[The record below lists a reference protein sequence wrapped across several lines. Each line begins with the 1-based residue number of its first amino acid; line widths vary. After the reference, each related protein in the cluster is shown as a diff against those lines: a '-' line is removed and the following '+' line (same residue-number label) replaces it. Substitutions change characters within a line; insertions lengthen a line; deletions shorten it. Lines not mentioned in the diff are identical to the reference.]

1 MLPWWCPPSARDAL
15 DTFGRNKQNV
25 LFKEAWTERNVKH
38 LSQKPGLSLAEPFYF
53 TTAGSY
59 CAVPVVPKWPIV
71 LPKLGNSDLSMAR
84 IKGVEDVRYF

>member
-1 MLPWWCPPSARDAL
+1 MLLTHLVEISKMCCLRRL
-15 DTFGRNKQNV
+15 GLREM
-25 LFKEAWTERNVKH
+25 LKH

-84 IKGVEDVRYF
+84 IKGIEDVRYF